1 MPADDEG
8 ARANRGALPPIPA
21 GTAGEAAAGG
31 GPPGGAAGGRG
42 RPLPLEGQGDGGIGV
57 ERDPGEG
64 VGWGAAARYAR
75 GGALRSFATHRPVA
89 VAVVFLALIV
99 FGTLSYFRL
108 PLALMPELSYPT
120 LTVRTEYAGAAPEEV
135 ENEISRPIEEALGVV
150 GGLRR
155 VSSVSRAGVSDVVL
169 EFSWDTPMS
178 DAVQD
183 TLEKLDT
190 VFLPEEAG
198 RPLVLRFDPSLD
210 PVMELSLAGE
220 GVEFRGEEGLRRLR
234 RIGELQ
240 VKRALEPIPGV
251 AAVQVRGGLEEEIH
265 VLLDEAE
272 LDRTGLTIGDV
283 IDRLRQENVNVAG
296 GTLKQGT
303 TEYMVRTLNEY
314 SDLAQIGDTVVASIG
329 GREVRVRDLGRVER
343 GHRERQL
350 LSRTD
355 GAESVRLELFKEA
368 DANMVA
374 LSDRVRRALGK
385 WEDGKPAEAAP
396 AKGDKGGKGKGAAGK
411 GGAGQRAQVALA
423 GQLYRDEGV
432 KLAVVADRSEF
443 IRASIAELRSNAVAG
458 GLLAVAVLF
467 LFLGNVRT
475 TSIISVAIPA
485 ALAMSFAPLNIF
497 GVSLNIMSLGGL
509 ALGVGMLVD
518 CSIVVLESIFRC
530 QEEGDD
536 LVTAVI
542 RGTSEVR
549 AAVTASTLTNIA
561 VFFPMVFVEGV
572 AGQAFGDLAFAVIVS
587 NIASLVVAVWL
598 IPMLASRQA
607 VALGGVDEGFR
618 LFRFEAWRRFREDA
632 LARPREGEEGGGKP
646 RPYVRIL
653 LLPYFVVRLVFGTL
667 LELLGLLALGLMLL
681 LVTLAKLLVRFV
693 GRPLGA
699 LLRRGPV
706 AATERA
712 LSGTAAAYRRLLGG
726 ALARP
731 GVVVALIVACLG
743 LTFWLFAD
751 LGSELLPEVHQGEL
765 TFELSLPPGTP
776 LEATV
781 ATLSPVERAV
791 LADQRAREQ
800 AKKEG
805 GRTRPAA
812 QIASLLTTYGFD
824 PAQSQRADEGEH
836 TARFKVVLADAD
848 PRVESAVI
856 DDLRRRFE
864 AIPDLDHRVTRP
876 VLFSFRTP
884 IEVEVQGD
892 RLADLKAQGERV
904 RAALAALPEL
914 RDVETTLERGA
925 PEVEVV
931 YDRELLARY
940 GLNLAQ
946 VAERVRNL
954 VRGFEA
960 SRFNVGDR
968 RIPLVVRLRED
979 DRQAVDDVREL
990 VTNPGGERP
999 IPLAAVA
1006 AVQLG
1011 EGPSEVRRVD
1021 GRRVALVRANLGEGS
1036 LGDAVVA
1043 IQGALGRMDWPPGLT
1058 WEVTGQ
1064 HQEWQRSAGSLW
1076 LALGLAIFLVYVIMA
1091 AEFESLVQPFLLLF
1105 SIPLAFFGCAVTLW
1119 LLGTSLSIVVFL
1131 GMILLAGIVVNNA
1144 IVLVDYANLLRSR
1157 GMPVREALL
1166 LAGEVRMRPIFMTT
1180 ATSTLG
1186 LVPMALGIGD
1196 GAELRAPM
1204 AVTVISGMV
1213 VSTLLTLVVIP
1224 VLYYLTEAARER
1236 LRGRRPA
1243 MVEESAAEMPPAAT
1257 PGEA

>member
-1 MPADDEG
+1 MPADDRDESGTPARPARSEPEG
-8 ARANRGALPPIPA
+8 PAQRPASAAEAMVAGAGVARNL
-21 GTAGEAAAGG
+21 
-31 GPPGGAAGGRG
+31 
-42 RPLPLEGQGDGGIGV
+42 V
-57 ERDPGEG
+57 
-64 VGWGAAARYAR
+64 V
-75 GGALRSFATHRPVA
+75 RSFATHRPVA
-89 VAVVFLALIV
+89 VGVVFLALIV
-99 FGTLSYFRL
+99 FGALSYFRL
-108 PLALMPELSYPT
+108 PLSLMPEMSYPT

-135 ENEISRPIEEALGVV
+135 ENEVSRPIEEALGVI

-190 VFLPEEAG
+190 VFLPDDAE

-210 PVMELSLAGE
+210 PVMELSLAADGA
-220 GVEFRGEEGLRRLR
+220 EFRGEEGLRRLR
-234 RIGELQ
+234 RIAELQ

-283 IDRLRQENVNVAG
+283 IDRLRAENVNVAG

-303 TEYMVRTLNEY
+303 TEYMVRTLNEFR
-314 SDLAQIGDTVVASIG
+314 DLDQIADTVVATLE
-329 GREVRVRDLGRVER
+329 GRDVRVRDLGRVER
-343 GHRERQL
+343 AHRERQIL
-350 LSRTD
+350 TRTD

-368 DANMVA
+368 DANMVG
-374 LSDRVRRALGK
+374 LSQRVRLALGK
-385 WEDGKPAEAAP
+385 WEDGKEPAPDAE
-396 AKGDKGGKGKGAAGK
+396 AAGK
-411 GGAGQRAQVALA
+411 GEGKEGGEEQQAGAGGQRGAGRAQLALA
-423 GQLYRDEGV
+423 GQLFREEGV

-443 IRASIAELRSNAVAG
+443 IKASIEELRGNAIVG

-467 LFLGNVRT
+467 LFLGNART
-475 TSIISVAIPA
+475 TAIISVAIPA

-530 QEEGDD
+530 QEEGDS
-536 LVTAVI
+536 LVSAVI
-542 RGTSEVR
+542 RGTHEVR

-587 NIASLVVAVWL
+587 NVASLVVAVWL

-607 VALGGVDEGFR
+607 VVLGGVDEGFR
-618 LFRFEAWRRFREDA
+618 FFRFQSWRRFRED
-632 LARPREGEEGGGKP
+632 LWPARRGAEAAPSDAEEPRRGRG
-646 RPYVRIL
+646 RRLVRIL
-653 LLPYFVVRLVFGTL
+653 LLPYFLVRLLLNSV
-667 LELLGLLALGLMLL
+667 LELVGLVVLGVLL
-681 LVTLAKLLVRFV
+681 LVVLLARLVVRFV

-699 LLRRGPV
+699 VLRRGPV
-706 AATERA
+706 ALTDRA
-712 LSGTAAAYRRLLGG
+712 LGRTAATYRRLLGG

-731 GVVVALIVACLG
+731 GLVVVLVVACMG
-743 LTFWLFAD
+743 ATFWLFSR
-751 LGSELLPEVHQGEL
+751 LGTELLPEVHQGEL

-776 LEATV
+776 LERTV
-781 ATLSPVERAV
+781 ALLSPVERAV
-791 LADQRAREQ
+791 LAEQR
-800 AKKEG
+800 G
-805 GRTRPAA
+805 GGASRQRT
-812 QIASLLTTYGFD
+812 IESLLTTYGFD

-856 DDLRRRFE
+856 ADLRERFS
-864 AIPDLDHRVTRP
+864 AIPGLDHRVTRP

-884 IEVEVQGD
+884 IEVEVQGE
-892 RLADLKAQGERV
+892 RLDELRVQGERV
-904 RAALAALPEL
+904 RQALAAVPEL
-914 RDVETTLERGA
+914 RDVETTLRTGA

-940 GLNLAQ
+940 GLDLAQ

-960 SRFNVGDR
+960 TRYNVGDR
-968 RIPLVVRLRED
+968 RIALVVRLRED

-990 VTNPGGERP
+990 IVNPGAERP

-1006 AVQLG
+1006 DVRLG

-1021 GRRVALVRANLGEGS
+1021 GRRVALVRANLGDGA
-1036 LGDAVVA
+1036 LGDAVGA
-1043 IQGALGRMDWPPGLT
+1043 IERELAQLPWAPDVT

-1076 LALGLAIFLVYVIMA
+1076 LALGLAVFLVYVIMA
-1091 AEFESLVQPFLLLF
+1091 AEFESLLQPFLLLF
-1105 SIPLAFFGCAVTLW
+1105 SIPLAFFGSAVALYV
-1119 LLGTSLSIVVFL
+1119 LGTSLSIVVFL

-1157 GMPVREALL
+1157 GMSVREALL
-1166 LAGEVRMRPIFMTT
+1166 TAGEVRMRPIFMTT
-1180 ATSTLG
+1180 ATSILG

-1196 GAELRAPM
+1196 GAELRSPM
-1204 AVTVISGMV
+1204 AVTVISGMA

-1224 VLYYLTEAARER
+1224 VLYALTEAARER
-1236 LRGRRPA
+1236 LTGRR
-1243 MVEESAAEMPPAAT
+1243 VEAREPEGGAAT
-1257 PGEA
+1257 AAPATEGA

>member
-1 MPADDEG
+1 MPADREPG
-8 ARANRGALPPIPA
+8 NAAGGSEPGGALPLSVERPA
-21 GTAGEAAAGG
+21 TAVEAMAAG
-31 GPPGGAAGGRG
+31 
-42 RPLPLEGQGDGGIGV
+42 
-57 ERDPGEG
+57 
-64 VGWGAAARYAR
+64 ARN
-75 GGALRSFATHRPVA
+75 LRSFATHRPVA
-89 VAVVFLALIV
+89 VGVVFLALVV
-99 FGTLSYFRL
+99 FGALSYLRL

-120 LTVRTEYAGAAPEEV
+120 LTVRTEYQGAAPEEV
-135 ENEISRPIEEALGVV
+135 ENEVSRPIEEALGVIA
-150 GGLRR
+150 GLRR

-169 EFSWDTPMS
+169 EFAWDTEMS

-190 VFLPEEAG
+190 VFLPEEAE

-210 PVMELSLAGE
+210 PVMELSLAGDGAQYE
-220 GVEFRGEEGLRRLR
+220 GEEGLRRLR
-234 RIGELQ
+234 RIAELQ
-240 VKRALEPIPGV
+240 VKRALEPIGGV

-265 VLLDEAE
+265 VLLDERE

-283 IDRLRQENVNVAG
+283 IDRLRAENVNVAG
-296 GTLKQGT
+296 GTLEQGT

-314 SDLAQIGDTVVASIG
+314 QDLRQIADTVVGSLN

-343 GHRERQL
+343 AHRERQL
-350 LSRTD
+350 LTRTD
-355 GAESVRLELFKEA
+355 GAESVRLEVYKEA
-368 DANMVA
+368 DANMVS
-374 LSDRVRRALGK
+374 LSERVKLALGK
-385 WEDGKPAEAAP
+385 WEDGKEPEPAAAEDGGEGEQ
-396 AKGDKGGKGKGAAGK
+396 AAAAGGEGQGGKGQGQGGK
-411 GGAGQRAQVALA
+411 PVALA
-423 GQLYRDEGV
+423 GQLFRDEGV

-443 IRASIAELRSNAVAG
+443 IRASIAELRSNAVVG

-467 LFLGNVRT
+467 LFLGNARA
-475 TSIISVAIPA
+475 TSIIAVAIPA
-485 ALAMSFAPLNIF
+485 SLAMAFAPLNIF

-530 QEEGDD
+530 REEGDS
-536 LVTAVI
+536 LIAAVV
-542 RGTSEVR
+542 RGTAEVR

-587 NIASLVVAVWL
+587 NVAALVVAVWL

-607 VALGGVDEGFR
+607 VELGGLDDGFR
-618 LFRFEAWRRFREDA
+618 LFRLGSWARFRADLSAAVAGWRGRRGAEA
-632 LARPREGEEGGGKP
+632 SPGEPPARRGVLRLAVTLPWM
-646 RPYVRIL
+646 L
-653 LLPYFVVRLVFGTL
+653 LRAIYLMLRLVVGTL
-667 LELLGLLALGLMLL
+667 LELVGMVAVGLLL
-681 LVTLAKLLVRFV
+681 LVFLVARLVVRFV

-699 LLRRGPV
+699 VLRRGPV
-706 AATERA
+706 SATERGLA
-712 LSGTAAAYRRLLGG
+712 ATAAGYRRLLGG

-731 GVVVALIVACLG
+731 GLVVAAMVACMG
-743 LTFWLFAD
+743 VTFWLFSQ
-751 LGSELLPEVHQGEL
+751 LGSELLPEVHQGEV

-776 LEATV
+776 LEKTV
-781 ATLSPVERAV
+781 ATFAPVEQAV
-791 LADQRAREQ
+791 LAEQRAREG
-800 AKKEG
+800 EG
-805 GRTRPAA
+805 KPGRTIR
-812 QIASLLTTYGFD
+812 SLLTSYGFD
-824 PAQSQRADEGEH
+824 PQQSQRSDEGEH
-836 TARFKVVLADAD
+836 SARFKVVLADAD
-848 PRVESAVI
+848 PRVEAEVVA
-856 DDLRRRFE
+856 DLRQRF
-864 AIPDLDHRVTRP
+864 AGLPDVDQRVTRP

-892 RLADLKAQGERV
+892 RLEELEAQGERV

-914 RDVETTLERGA
+914 RDVETTLEAGA

-960 SRFNVGDR
+960 SRFDVGDR

-979 DRQAVDDVREL
+979 DRQAIDDVREL
-990 VTNPGGERP
+990 VVNPGGERP

-1006 AVQLG
+1006 AVRLG
-1011 EGPSEVRRVD
+1011 EGPSEVRRID

-1036 LGDAVVA
+1036 LGAAVTA
-1043 IQGALGRMDWPPGLT
+1043 IERTLAQQSWPADLT

-1064 HQEWQRSAGSLW
+1064 HQEWERSSGSLW
-1076 LALGLAIFLVYVIMA
+1076 LALGMAVFLVYVIMA
-1091 AEFESLVQPFLLLF
+1091 AEFESLAQPFLLLF
-1105 SIPLAFFGCAVTLW
+1105 SIPLAFFGSAVALW

-1157 GMPVREALL
+1157 GMAVKEALL

-1180 ATSTLG
+1180 ATSVLG
-1186 LVPMALGIGD
+1186 LVPMALGVGD

-1204 AVTVISGMV
+1204 AVTVIAGMIA
-1213 VSTLLTLVVIP
+1213 STLLTLVVIP
-1224 VLYYLTEAARER
+1224 VLYWLVESARER
-1236 LRGRRPA
+1236 LRGRRE
-1243 MVEESAAEMPPAAT
+1243 VTAAEPAAAPAAVAEGT
-1257 PGEA
+1257 

>member
-1 MPADDEG
+1 VPADESGERGD
-8 ARANRGALPPIPA
+8 RGALPSQ
-21 GTAGEAAAGG
+21 
-31 GPPGGAAGGRG
+31 PGS
-42 RPLPLEGQGDGGIGV
+42 RPQD
-57 ERDPGEG
+57 
-64 VGWGAAARYAR
+64 GAAAS
-75 GGALRSFATHRPVA
+75 GAATASPAAGALASGLHSLRSFATHRPVA

-120 LTVRTEYAGAAPEEV
+120 LTVRTQYAGAAPEEV

-150 GGLRR
+150 AGLRR
-155 VSSVSRAGVSDVVL
+155 VSSVSRADVSDVVL
-169 EFSWDTPMS
+169 EFSWDTEMS

-190 VFLPEEAG
+190 VFLPEEAD

-220 GVEFRGEEGLRRLR
+220 GAEFQGEEGLRRLR
-234 RIGELQ
+234 RIAELQ
-240 VKRALEPIPGV
+240 IKRALEPIPGV

-265 VLLDEAE
+265 VLLESGE
-272 LDRTGLTIGDV
+272 LERTGLTIGDV

-314 SDLAQIGDTVVASIG
+314 GDLPEIADTVVATID
-329 GREVRVRDLGRVER
+329 GREVRVGDLGRVVR
-343 GHRERQL
+343 AHRERQL

-355 GAESVRLELFKEA
+355 GAESVRLEVFKEA

-374 LSDRVRRALGK
+374 LSERVRRALGK
-385 WEDGKPAEAAP
+385 WEDGKPEPAP
-396 AKGDKGGKGKGAAGK
+396 KKGDKGKPAAEARGERK
-411 GGAGQRAQVALA
+411 PVALA
-423 GQLYRDEGV
+423 GQLYRDEGA

-443 IRASIAELRSNAVAG
+443 IRASIAELRSNAVVG

-475 TSIISVAIPA
+475 TSIISIAIPA

-542 RGTSEVR
+542 RGTTEVR

-598 IPMLASRQA
+598 IPMLASRRG

-618 LFRFEAWRRFREDA
+618 LFRFESWHRFRDD
-632 LARPREGEEGGGKP
+632 LRGGW
-646 RPYVRIL
+646 RL
-653 LLPYFVVRLVFGTL
+653 LLVPYLLIRLVFGTL
-667 LELLGLLALGLMLL
+667 LELLGLLALGLLLL
-681 LVTLAKLLVRFV
+681 LVTLGKLVVRFV

-699 LLRRGPV
+699 VLRRGPV
-706 AATERA
+706 AFTERA
-712 LSGTAAAYRRLLGG
+712 LGATAAGYRRLLAG

-731 GVVVALIVACLG
+731 GVVMALIVACMG

-776 LEATV
+776 LEETV
-781 ATLSPVERAV
+781 ATLSPVERAI
-791 LADQRAREQ
+791 LAAQRVREKDKQ
-800 AKKEG
+800 NG
-805 GRTRPAA
+805 GRT
-812 QIASLLTTYGFD
+812 IASLLTTYGFD

-856 DDLRRRFE
+856 ADLRERF
-864 AIPDLDHRVTRP
+864 AAVPDLDHRVTRP

-892 RLADLKAQGERV
+892 RLDDLRAQGERV
-904 RAALAALPEL
+904 RAALAELPEL
-914 RDVETTLERGA
+914 RDVESTLEAGA

-979 DRQAVDDVREL
+979 DRQAIDDVREL
-990 VTNPGGERP
+990 VVNPGGERP

-1036 LGDAVVA
+1036 LGDSVGA
-1043 IQGALGRMDWPPGLT
+1043 IQHALGRLDWPPGLT

-1091 AEFESLVQPFLLLF
+1091 AEFESLLQPFLLLF

-1157 GMPVREALL
+1157 GMPVRDALL

-1224 VLYYLTEAARER
+1224 VLYALTEAARER
-1236 LRGRRPA
+1236 LRGRRVEDAPA
-1243 MVEESAAEMPPAAT
+1243 QIQGGDAPVTESA
-1257 PGEA
+1257 